1 MFAESLAIASKQIMN
16 NHIYQFANNIHV
28 QQDEGSIGVMF
39 TGIAAEMKVLNWCTM
54 LKNKLEVLKIKNYLQ
69 PWLVDD
75 ITLLPEVI
83 EPGMRFENDKLVHY
97 IEKEIEDKLIEDDV
111 RTMKIIQAVA
121 NNIDE
126 NIKVSFDVPSMN
138 EDKRVP
144 VLDVKMSVNNS
155 NKVEYIFYKNQWQ
168 AKW

>member
-1 MFAESLAIASKQIMN
+1 
-16 NHIYQFANNIHV
+16 
-28 QQDEGSIGVMF
+28 
-39 TGIAAEMKVLNWCTM
+39 
-54 LKNKLEVLKIKNYLQ
+54 
-69 PWLVDD
+69 
-75 ITLLPEVI
+75 
-83 EPGMRFENDKLVHY
+83 MRFENDKLVHY

-155 NKVEYIFYKNQWQ
+155 NKVEYIFYKNQ
-168 AKW
+168 